1 MAMTRRLRVR
11 APLFLTILVP
21 VLLAAATADAA
32 PPVMGADSGAVL
44 TTERVAVHV
53 QSGFANDGYD
63 VVAYFAE
70 GRARPGSAEH
80 EVLWNGV
87 AWRFSSAANRAA
99 FLRDPQVYAPRF
111 GGYDAEGASRGIAI
125 AADPRHFRIMGGQL
139 YLFRSAE
146 AARHLLDAP
155 AALWL
160 AETGWH
166 GALRTL
172 SAR

>member
-1 MAMTRRLRVR
+1 MRV
-11 APLFLTILVP
+11 PMFLTILIP
-21 VLLAAATADAA
+21 VLLSAATAEAA
-32 PPVMGADSGAVL
+32 PPVMGAGSGAVL

-70 GRARPGSAEH
+70 GRARPGSPDH

-99 FLRDPQVYAPRF
+99 FLRDPHVYAPRF

-125 AADPRHFRIMGGQL
+125 AADPQHFRIIGGQL

-146 AARHLLDAP
+146 AARHMLDAP
-155 AALWL
+155 AALWQ
-160 AETGWH
+160 AETGWQT
-166 GALRTL
+166 ALRKL